1 MDTSLEIC
9 STERL
14 WLPTM
19 GARPM
24 SKQIHVAGDVCLD
37 VLGISMPA
45 PVLNDGKADN
55 WRQTGETRTHFRL
68 GGALLLAHF
77 VDEAAEGSE
86 VHGPRPC
93 LPDELS
99 QDRTKQHLL
108 NTEGFLKVAERL
120 TRKEVVHSLIHLYRF
135 PAKPGDKENTKLRI
149 QSTNGFAGPTLE
161 DGEPSLK
168 ILPPD
173 EGAGPVDVL
182 VLDDTGNRF
191 RRAPDQWPALIMQS
205 QEGPAPLIVHKLHRP
220 LPATTFSADEP
231 SSAHGNDL
239 LWQALVKHHAEHR
252 MVVVSVD
259 DLRDV
264 EAPISRGLS
273 WERTALDLVWQLL
286 NVESFEPLRDCPH
299 LIVRLGLDGALYWRC
314 TKTKNGHDYHAW
326 IIYNPAG
333 IEGTGENSCD
343 GKMVAYGSVFTAA
356 LVSYL
361 VPLATTGLQDS
372 AAEGEDK
379 SLPNNAV
386 IEGIKAGLL
395 ASHRLLQMGFGGEA
409 DNPKFPGSDLF
420 AARKEKEIVFACQ
433 PVPIIRGADTPDRG
447 YWRLLDSIFS
457 GKTEMLHRAVA
468 LTARNAKAADA
479 DDEKALEFLAQA
491 PIAVFAK
498 ALRTYDR
505 HEIESYRALY
515 SLMFDYTRQR
525 NPLRPLNVA
534 IFGPPGAGKSFGV
547 KKVAEALAEAGGSRE
562 MKTLTF
568 NLSQYQSA
576 DELAAAFHLVRDVVL
591 HGKIPLVFFDEF
603 DTALNGNKLGWLRY
617 FLSPM
622 QDAEF
627 MDRGTPHPIGQSIF
641 VFAGGT
647 CGSYEEFAKP
657 SNTEGDDEVA
667 VKRREDFKGAKGPD
681 FLSRLRGTLD
691 IPGLDLN
698 QEFDAYGPT
707 EAFPCESAI
716 LLRRAG
722 ILSFQLGEKFP
733 HLKDASKAFRISPG
747 VVRALLHLPQF
758 EHGNRSFEA
767 LLDMSHVSGSRQFT
781 PSLLPASGHTGLHA
795 NATHLSQLIATEQP
809 FCLEDRTKIA
819 KEIHK
824 HYLEQRKA
832 KNEYK
837 ADKDSHQPWEKLNPK
852 FIVSNEAQADD
863 IPRKLRRAGLWFRKQ
878 TGVSSGTVAGLPLSD
893 DQIKKI
899 AREEHDRWVAKE
911 RSKGVVHGAGE
922 PDAPLTHLCIMK
934 WDDPSFP
941 SEEKEK
947 DLDAIRAMPRYLA
960 AAQYEIVKV

>member
-1 MDTSLEIC
+1 
-9 STERL
+9 
-14 WLPTM
+14 
-19 GARPM
+19 M

-45 PVLNDGKADN
+45 PVLKNGKADN

-68 GGALLLAHF
+68 GGALLLTKF
-77 VDEAAEGSE
+77 VEAAVADSKDEVK
-86 VHGPRPC
+86 VHGPKPC
-93 LPDELS
+93 LPGALS
-99 QDRTKQHLL
+99 HGRTTGQPLSFA
-108 NTEGFLKVAERL
+108 EFLDVAERL
-120 TRKEVVHSLIHLYRF
+120 TRKEVVHSLIHLDRF
-135 PAKPGDKENTKLRI
+135 PAKPGDKDAATLRI
-149 QSTNGFAGPTLE
+149 QSANGFAGPTLK
-161 DGEPSLK
+161 DGEPSLE
-168 ILPPD
+168 IRPPD
-173 EGAGPVDVL
+173 AGSEPVEVV

-191 RRAPDQWPALIMQS
+191 RRARDQWPVVITQP
-205 QEGPAPLIVHKLHRP
+205 QQGQVPLIVHKLHRP
-220 LPATTFSADEP
+220 LPIKT
-231 SSAHGNDL
+231 SSAGESSSAMGNDSL
-239 LWQALVKHHAEHR
+239 LWQTLAEHHAER
-252 MVVVSVD
+252 RIVVVSVD
-259 DLRDV
+259 DLRDA

-286 NVESFEPLRDCPH
+286 NAESFEPLRDCPH
-299 LIVRLGLDGALYWRC
+299 LIVRLGLDGSLYWRC
-314 TKTKNGHDYHAW
+314 TKTENGHDYHAW

-356 LVSYL
+356 LVSHL
-361 VPLATTGLQDS
+361 VPLPTTGLQDS
-372 AAEGEDK
+372 AAKGEDK
-379 SLPNNAV
+379 SLPNKAV
-386 IEGIKAGLL
+386 VEGIKAGLL
-395 ASHRLLQMGFGGEA
+395 ASQRLLQAGFGSDAE
-409 DNPKFPGSDLF
+409 NPNFPSSDLF

-447 YWRLLDSIFS
+447 YWRLLESIFS

-468 LTARNAKAADA
+468 LTARNAKAADD
-479 DDEKALEFLAQA
+479 DDEKALEFLSQA

-525 NPLRPLNVA
+525 NPQRPLNVA
-534 IFGPPGAGKSFGV
+534 VFGPPGAGKSFGV

-576 DELAAAFHLVRDVVL
+576 EELAAAFHLVRDVVL

-647 CGSYEEFAKP
+647 SGSYEEFAKP
-657 SNTEGDDEVA
+657 FHTEGGDDEA
-667 VKRREDFKGAKGPD
+667 VKKREDFKSAKGPD

-733 HLKDASKAFRISPG
+733 ELRDASKALRVSPG
-747 VVRALLHLPQF
+747 VLRALLHLPQF

-767 LLDMSHVSGSRQFT
+767 LLDMSHVSGARQFT
-781 PSLLPASGHTGLHA
+781 ASMLPACGHTDLHA
-795 NATHLSQLIATEQP
+795 NAVHLSQLVATEQP
-809 FCLEDRTKIA
+809 FSLEDRTKIA
-819 KEIHK
+819 RAIHE
-824 HYLEQRKA
+824 HFVEQRKE
-832 KNEYK
+832 KHEFK
-837 ADKDSHQPWEKLNPK
+837 ADKASHQPWAILAPYY
-852 FIVSNEAQADD
+852 VASNEAQADD
-863 IPRKLRRAGLWFRKQ
+863 IPRKLRRAGLWFRKR
-878 TGVSSGTVAGLPLSD
+878 TAAASGEVVRTNLSD
-893 DQIKKI
+893 EQIEQL
-899 AREEHDRWVAKE
+899 ARLEHDRWVGNE
-911 RSKGVVHGAGE
+911 RSKGVILGTGANT
-922 PDAPLTHLCIMK
+922 APHTHPCILK
-934 WDDPSFP
+934 WDDAAFP
-941 SEEKEK
+941 QSQK
-947 DLDAIRAMPRYLA
+947 DKDIDAIRAIPRYLA
-960 AAQYEIVKV
+960 AANYEVIKI